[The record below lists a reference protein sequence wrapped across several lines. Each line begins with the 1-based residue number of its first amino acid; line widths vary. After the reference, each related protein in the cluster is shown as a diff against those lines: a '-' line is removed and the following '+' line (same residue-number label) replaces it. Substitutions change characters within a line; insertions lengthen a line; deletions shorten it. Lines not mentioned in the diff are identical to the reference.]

1 MRKLRSALP
10 YLLVAAVLILESG
23 KAFHIDDGTFLAM
36 ARDAQKDPLHP
47 YGAGVQSNPPGFAW
61 LLAAILTSFGDSE
74 RALHLSLLPL
84 TLLSIFAVD
93 RLARELEVRDGSWA
107 ALLFAT
113 SGVVL
118 LPASILMPDVPM
130 TGAVAAVVALL
141 LSDAREPKA
150 WKIALATVLAAF
162 AWTLRISAAPVL
174 LLFFSV
180 QLLRRRWRA
189 AVPLVAVLATVLA
202 WSLASRVQTG
212 TAQTVTTAQLHGS
225 SGAIFVWRVLS
236 TAAALALFTPAAL
249 GAALFRPSRRA
260 LELLALGLLF
270 VATFG
275 SYPAALVALG
285 AALFVAARV
294 RIPSF
299 DLDTLFLWGWFFG
312 ALAVP
317 LLYNQAAAKF
327 VTLSLPPVLVLILR
341 NVSPSPRFVWLT
353 AGVSFAAAVATGIAD
368 ERYAN
373 ALRNLTYAQVAKE
386 RAEAPRAF
394 VAGTPWGAEEYAP
407 RAGGVFL
414 WGELEPGTPSGELL
428 RPGDEVLDLSHPGS
442 LGIPQGAAALVEQG
456 SIEDGF
462 PVRTMSD
469 GAGLWSSHFGL
480 LPWTFATGT
489 VQPWWRVRIVRPIR

>member
-1 MRKLRSALP
+1 MRKLRPLLP
-10 YLLVAAVLILESG
+10 YLIVAAVLLLQSG
-23 KAFHIDDGTFLAM
+23 KAFHIDDATFLAM

-61 LLAAILTSFGDSE
+61 LLAAMMTLFGDSE
-74 RALHLSLLPL
+74 RALHLALLPL
-84 TLLSIFAVD
+84 TLLSLFAVD
-93 RLARELEVRDGSWA
+93 RLAREFKVRDGFSA
-107 ALLFAT
+107 ALLFGL

-141 LSDAREPKA
+141 LSDAREPKG
-150 WKIALATVLAAF
+150 WKLGLSTVLSVF

-174 LLFFSV
+174 LLFFLV
-180 QLLRRRWRA
+180 QLLRRKWRA
-189 AVPLVAVLATVLA
+189 AVPLVAVLASLFA

-225 SGAIFVWRVLS
+225 SGAIFVWRFLS

-249 GAALFRPSRRA
+249 GAALLRPSRRS
-260 LELLALGLLF
+260 LELVALALF
-270 VATFG
+270 FIATFG
-275 SYPAALVALG
+275 SYPAALVAAG
-285 AALFVAARV
+285 TALFVAARL
-294 RIPSF
+294 RLPSF
-299 DLDTLFLWGWFFG
+299 DLETLFLWGWFFG

-327 VTLSLPPVLVLILR
+327 VTLALPPILVLILR
-341 NVSPSPRFVWLT
+341 NRSPGRALVWLT
-353 AGVSFAAAVATGIAD
+353 AGVSLAAAVATGIAD

-373 ALRNLTYAQVAKE
+373 ALRDLTYAQVAKE

-407 RAGGVFL
+407 RAGGTFL
-414 WGELEPGTPSGELL
+414 WDELKPGTRSGELL
-428 RPGDEVLDLSHPGS
+428 RAGDEVLDLSHPGS
-442 LGIPQGAAALVEQG
+442 LGIPQGAAVLVEQG
-456 SIEDGF
+456 ALTDGY
-462 PVRTMSD
+462 PIRTMSD

-480 LPWTFATGT
+480 LPWTFSTGP
-489 VQPWWRVRIVRPIR
+489 VQPWWRVRIARALR